1 MLSSDADENGILDG
15 IQWGC
20 DDFPTGGGPLE
31 NDTTDEGNTTIEEEE
46 EDSGFIN
53 IREDA
58 MSRPGAGFL
67 FGLIILSVFSLA
79 VSAWIS
85 FRKPA
90 NSNEEILNDD

>member
-1 MLSSDADENGILDG
+1 MASGEDVMISQQE
-15 IQWGC
+15 
-20 DDFPTGGGPLE
+20 GPVE

-58 MSRPGAGFL
+58 MSRPGVDFCL
-67 FGLIILSVFSLA
+67 DWLYCLFSLT

-85 FRKPA
+85 FKRLTPPRRY
-90 NSNEEILNDD
+90 